1 MQENANRSGQQFR
14 FRKND
19 AIGAAD
25 AEFDDRFLDS
35 CFVDSGDLSALRD
48 CHDPKR
54 IIVGRTGAGKSAL
67 LKMLS
72 KVENNVVQIAPEN
85 LSLNFLANSEVLRF
99 FEAAGTNLDVFY
111 QLLWRHVLVVELIK
125 YHYGINNDGAQNS
138 FLKSLAQ
145 VFTKDKAKQTAIEYL
160 KSWGGS
166 FWNET
171 EYRVKEVT
179 GKIESE
185 LRASLEGSLLENK
198 IGASGTQKL
207 SEEERLEVV
216 TRGARVVSQVQIK
229 ALSDVLRLLG
239 EEIFTDPLNR
249 HFITIDD
256 LDTRWVDDSLKYKL
270 IRALIETIK
279 TFRQVKNVKVVVSI
293 RLDLLHR
300 VIESTKDS
308 GFQSE
313 KYESLYLSMR
323 WSNSEIME
331 MIEKRIASL
340 VKQRYTSQ
348 SVALS
353 DLFPKKIGKI
363 DFSDYLTQRTFLRP
377 RDAIL
382 FINECL
388 ERAADRQ
395 QVTAQIVT
403 DAEAAYSRKRFLS
416 LQEEWGTVYP
426 KISVCVESLMH
437 RPSKFKYV
445 DLSEGSLNNW
455 LETRLLAGD
464 DSIDPVVKIAEQ
476 VYLAGS
482 GEFNQI
488 RIALVSALYVV
499 SAIGIKPDSTTPVLW
514 SYYSSHTPN
523 FSSLTNNSVVHIHPT
538 FWRVLGT
545 KVL

>member
-1 MQENANRSGQQFR
+1 MQGQQFR

-19 AIGAAD
+19 VIGAAD
-25 AEFDDRFLDS
+25 AEFDDRFLNS
-35 CFVDSGDLSALRD
+35 CFVDSGDLAALRD
-48 CHDPKR
+48 CSDPKR
-54 IIVGRTGAGKSAL
+54 IIIGRTGAGKSAL
-67 LKMLS
+67 IKMLS
-72 KVENNVVQIAPEN
+72 VVENNVIQIAPEN

-125 YHYGINNDGAQNS
+125 YHYSINNDGAQNT
-138 FLKSLAQ
+138 FLKSLTQ
-145 VFTKDKAKQTAIEYL
+145 VFIKDKAKQAAIDYL
-160 KSWGGS
+160 KSWGES

-185 LRASLEGSLLENK
+185 LKASLEGSFLESK
-198 IGASGTQKL
+198 IGTSGTQKL

-216 TRGARVVSQVQIK
+216 NRGARVVSQVQIK
-229 ALSDVLRLLG
+229 ALSDVLKLLG

-279 TFRQVKNVKVVVSI
+279 TFRQVKNVKVVVSL

-313 KYESLYLSMR
+313 KYESLYLNIR

-348 SVALS
+348 AIAIS
-353 DLFPKKIGKI
+353 DLFPKKIGKL
-363 DFSDYLTQRTFLRP
+363 DFSDYITQRTFLRP

-388 ERAADRQ
+388 ERAADRHQ
-395 QVTAQIVT
+395 ITMQIVT
-403 DAEAAYSRKRFLS
+403 DAEASYSRKRFLS

-426 KISVCVESLMH
+426 KISICVESLMH
-437 RPSKFKYV
+437 RPSKFKYM
-445 DLSEGSLNNW
+445 DFSETSLNNW
-455 LETRLLAGD
+455 LESKLLNTD
-464 DSIDPVVKIAEQ
+464 DPIDPVFRIAEQ
-476 VYLAGS
+476 VYLAGN
-482 GEFNQI
+482 GEFSQI
-488 RIALVSALYVV
+488 RAELVSALYIV

-523 FSSLTNNSVVHIHPT
+523 FQALTNNSVIHVHPT

-545 KVL
+545 KIL